1 MAGAFLE
8 SRPCHP
14 RFKGFGPREF
24 QIQSRAYPLH
34 AVVGRRRR
42 EASLASERSRQLR
55 FQNGKA
61 GALLAAKVRDKR
73 LLRLSMED
81 PDPFDTLEVFG
92 GVKTYSCLRG
102 LNESGACCFR
112 RAKLGHLNNSGTGLA
127 NSLKETWRST
137 WGSGQITTI
146 PYQKK

>member
-42 EASLASERSRQLR
+42 EASLASERPRQLR
-55 FQNGKA
+55 LQNGKA
-61 GALLAAKVRDKR
+61 GTLAANVGDKR

-81 PDPFDTLEVFG
+81 PDPFNTLDMLG
-92 GVKTYSCLRG
+92 GVKT
-102 LNESGACCFR
+102 
-112 RAKLGHLNNSGTGLA
+112 
-127 NSLKETWRST
+127 
-137 WGSGQITTI
+137 
-146 PYQKK
+146 